1 MTPQGAKTR
10 EFFDVERLITGER
23 SVDANKA
30 QVLHRQLDKNIDA
43 LFPIINRIGS
53 ASVQKQREGVVKI
66 VNDALTSTTGKGPRF
81 IEETGRFTLGEM
93 SPEALEKV
101 RK

>member
-1 MTPQGAKTR
+1 MQKTR

-53 ASVQKQREGVVKI
+53 ASVQKQERVLLK
-66 VNDALTSTTGKGPRF
+66 
-81 IEETGRFTLGEM
+81 
-93 SPEALEKV
+93 
-101 RK
+101 